1 MSYRHHD
8 APSRLPSFGS
18 GEEWVHVKVTM
29 LFVVFDVRALV
40 HGPLHEKPGVGV
52 QQIPRAAEHDEPSYA
67 PGIAEEGVED
77 WILSM
82 LTDPELSEK
91 QLSLLDQPRIH
102 RLDLIDLRVRHPHV
116 QRRRDQE
123 GEVDRMAAL
132 CQQQAG
138 GQRDGAS
145 CGVAHERCR
154 SVRSEEHTS
163 ELQSRGH
170 LVCRL
175 LLEKR

>member
-18 GEEWVHVKVTM
+18 GDERVHATVTM
-29 LFVVFDVRALV
+29 PSGVFGVRALV

-77 WILSM
+77 RILSV

-91 QLSLLDQPRIH
+91 QLPLLDQPRI
-102 RLDLIDLRVRHPHV
+102 RWLDLIDLRVRHPHV

-123 GEVDRMAAL
+123 EI
-132 CQQQAG
+132 
-138 GQRDGAS
+138 
-145 CGVAHERCR
+145 
-154 SVRSEEHTS
+154 
-163 ELQSRGH
+163 
-170 LVCRL
+170 
-175 LLEKR
+175 